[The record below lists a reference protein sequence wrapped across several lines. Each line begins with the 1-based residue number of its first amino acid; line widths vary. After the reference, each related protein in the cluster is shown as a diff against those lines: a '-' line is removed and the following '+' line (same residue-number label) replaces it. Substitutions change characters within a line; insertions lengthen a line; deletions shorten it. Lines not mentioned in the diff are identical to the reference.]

1 MTERDNMPILV
12 GALRSALKR
21 LEEQEELPPDDP
33 ALLEIKRS
41 ILRRIA
47 RRNQEDQTPPDPGAK

>member
-21 LEEQEELPPDDP
+21 LEEQEELAPDDP

-41 ILRRIA
+41 ILRTIA
-47 RRNQEDQTPPDPGAK
+47 RRNQEDETPPDPGAK